1 MAKPINA
8 LIRASGRRLERRA
21 KTIRVFAQAQIAH
34 HLQLGEADVL
44 AVDIGDQVT
53 DPDERNEPA
62 GDLLDDVRTVDARAW
77 RMIHGVLPLS
87 AVRRSQ
93 ARHFLSA
100 RMLVGPAR

>member
-8 LIRASGRRLERRA
+8 LIRASGRRSERRA

-53 DPDERNEPA
+53 DPDERMSLRVTFLTMS
-62 GDLLDDVRTVDARAW
+62 G
-77 RMIHGVLPLS
+77 
-87 AVRRSQ
+87 RS
-93 ARHFLSA
+93 
-100 RMLVGPAR
+100 MLALGE